1 MKHHFA
7 ERYIRLFVSDGI
19 PTIMLFSGF
28 RWSFA
33 LGLTLLGTM
42 DVTDSNG
49 ATASCLLG
57 WYRPKYGFG
66 VVIWP
71 LVISFIGV

>member
-1 MKHHFA
+1 MR
-7 ERYIRLFVSDGI
+7 RYIACFMNNGI
-19 PTIMLFSGF
+19 PTIMLFAGF

-42 DVTDSNG
+42 DVTDSSG

-57 WYRPKYGFG
+57 WYRPEGGFQIA
-66 VVIWP
+66 IWP
-71 LVISFIGV
+71 LVISFIKAL